1 MSGITSG
8 NGLFSGID
16 SASIINQLLALEARP
31 RDQAQAR
38 IVQLQLQN
46 SAYLDINSRLNAMRS
61 AARAFRESRTF
72 QTRSAVSSNNDVLRA
87 TASTEAASGVYQF
100 VVDRLVSTQQMLS
113 RGFANRDVGAMG
125 LTRVTLESTAA
136 RLDRDVSLSDLNNG
150 AGVERGRIRITDSAG
165 NIATVDLSRTTS
177 VSEVLQAINDNGTA
191 QVTARVEGGRFVLSD
206 GAGGPGTM
214 TVGNVA
220 GSSTA
225 TSLGIAGSAAGGTLT
240 GTTVYGLNGGTL
252 LGALNDGRGVSIRSV
267 AGTDAHSF
275 RIVINDGGT
284 PTEVRVNIGD
294 VYEDVVPPGGGDA
307 VLTRTQ
313 GAVTTVQGVL
323 DRVTAAL
330 ADAGVSDVSIS
341 VDATNG
347 RLRLVD
353 GTGNRTLSVVE
364 NGDTTAADLGLIGA
378 TPGSTLNGRRVLSS
392 LNSTLARGL
401 NGGAGITGDGVL
413 NFTLRNGASFSVTID
428 QNASLDDVFRQI
440 EQASVS
446 GGAARVR
453 VSLDA
458 RGTGLTVTDLTGGS
472 SNLIITGTD
481 GEDGEDSAVSLGIS
495 TGAAGVASSTVSSGN
510 LQRQYVSRATLLSS
524 LNAGRG
530 VGTGT
535 FRLTDSEGVSQ
546 VVTVGESVKTV
557 GDFINLINSRGLKV
571 RAEINANGDGI
582 QIIEDLSQNPTP
594 GASRISISDV
604 SGSVARGL
612 NLVGT
617 ASETGAGNRLN
628 GSYER
633 TITFNAADTL
643 DQVVAKLNQANAG
656 VTAAVV
662 RDGSSSA
669 PFRLSLISTAQGSAG
684 RFIIDTGAID
694 LGLSTLDAGNDS
706 RVFYG
711 SSDPAR
717 GVAITGS
724 SNTVDSILPGVRI
737 DLRGVSTSP
746 VSLTVQSDTGAI
758 EAAVNLFVSS
768 FNTAIQRI
776 DTQSRYDSGTQRG
789 GPLLGDGT
797 VRELRSQLF
806 RAVSSPGLGTTG
818 RFNTLQDIG
827 ITVGS
832 GGALR
837 LDADRLR
844 QALQED
850 PASVESLFVT
860 RTQSDDT
867 TIDVFGDGSVRVRNP
882 NSGGTFTA
890 LGVMGQFEQMLDRYL
905 DATSGVLTGRTQGI
919 DNQITLQR
927 GRIESYNQRLA
938 ARRATLERQFLAMEK
953 AIGQLQTQSTAL
965 GSIGG
970 LTRTG

>member
-1 MSGITSG
+1 MSRITSG

-125 LTRVTLESTAA
+125 LTQVTLESTAA

-165 NIATVDLSRTTS
+165 NIATVDLSRTTT

-191 QVTARVEGGRFVLSD
+191 QVTARVEGGRFVLTD
-206 GAGGPGTM
+206 GAGGSGTM

-225 TSLGIAGSAAGGTLT
+225 TSLGIAGSATGGTLT

-275 RIVINDGGT
+275 RIVIDDAGT

-313 GAVTTVQGVL
+313 GAVTTVQGVI

-341 VDATNG
+341 IDATNG

-353 GTGNRTLSVVE
+353 GTGNRTISVVE
-364 NGDTTAADLGLIGA
+364 NGDTTAADLGLIGV

-401 NGGAGITGDGVL
+401 NGGAGIAGDGVL
-413 NFTLRNGASFSVTID
+413 NFTLRNGDSFAVTID
-428 QNASLDDVFRQI
+428 RNASLDDIFRQI

-446 GGAARVR
+446 GGSARVR

-472 SNLIITGTD
+472 SNLIITGTT
-481 GEDGEDSAVSLGIS
+481 GEDSAASLGIS
-495 TGAAGVASSTVSSGN
+495 TGAAGVASSSVSSGN
-510 LQRQYVSRATLLSS
+510 LQRQYVSRATLLST

-546 VVTVGESVKTV
+546 VVTVGESIKTV

-582 QIIEDLSQNPTP
+582 QIVEDLSQNPTP

-617 ASETGAGNRLN
+617 ASDTGSGNRIN

-643 DQVVAKLNQANAG
+643 DQVVTKLNQANAG

-669 PFRLSLISTAQGSAG
+669 PFRLSLISTAQGTAG
-684 RFIIDTGAID
+684 RFIIDTGSID

-737 DLRGVSTSP
+737 DLRGVSANP
-746 VSLTVQSDTGAI
+746 VTLTVQSDTSAI
-758 EAAVNLFVSS
+758 ESAVNLFISS

-776 DTQSRYDSGTQRG
+776 DTQSRYDSATQRG

-806 RAVSSPGLGTTG
+806 RVVSSPGLGTTG
-818 RFNTLQDIG
+818 RFNTLQDVG

-832 GGALR
+832 GGTLR

-860 RTQSDDT
+860 RTQTDDAQ
-867 TIDVFGDGSVRVRNP
+867 IDVFGDGSVRVRNP

-905 DATSGVLTGRTQGI
+905 DSTTGVLTGRTQGI
-919 DNQITLQR
+919 DSQIALQR
-927 GRIESYNQRLA
+927 GRVDAYNQRLA